1 MEEIGNISRNRVE
14 TCELSKN
21 TKDRDSHDV
30 GEAVGAV
37 RCDDGILM
45 RSWFIFSLLWSIRQT
60 CSLMPAFMPE

>member
-37 RCDDGILM
+37 RCDDGILK
-45 RSWFIFSLLWSIRQT
+45 RSWFIFSLL
-60 CSLMPAFMPE
+60 